1 MFRMVLVEYVKEN
14 KVMSDKVKS
23 DKVKLTLSIEKELV
37 DLAKQSNMNISEFVE
52 QQLAVNFKIR
62 KEVRWVSIV

>member
-1 MFRMVLVEYVKEN
+1 
-14 KVMSDKVKS
+14 MSDKIKS

>member
-14 KVMSDKVKS
+14 KVMSDKIKS

-62 KEVRWVSIV
+62 KEVRWVSVV